1 MKIHFTLIFHQIN
14 DPLAY
19 TTVKRL
25 EIIQIYKYKNSWIK
39 VKDLIWI
46 SLFAVLF

>member
-1 MKIHFTLIFHQIN
+1 MKIHFTLIFHQIK

-19 TTVKRL
+19 TVKRL

-46 SLFAVLF
+46 SLFPVLF